1 MGYLLARHLLFQL
14 DDPPASMRLLNM
26 VAYATSPGAF
36 AGKYISGGR
45 RGLCAGG
52 ARGQTFQA
60 VLFRA
65 GGGGGGWYELHVR
78 FASASG
84 EAAAG
89 AAGGVHVFKVRI
101 TARGDISSGRSA
113 EGWRIRGTLHE
124 SKLQLLA
131 FVSRH

>member
-1 MGYLLARHLLFQL
+1 
-14 DDPPASMRLLNM
+14 MRLLNM
-26 VAYATSPGAF
+26 VAYATLPGVF

-65 GGGGGGWYELHVR
+65 GGGGSWHELHVR
-78 FASASG
+78 FTGASG
-84 EAAAG
+84 E

-101 TARGDISSGRSA
+101 TARGDVSSGRSA
-113 EGWRIRGTLHE
+113 EGWRVRGTLHE